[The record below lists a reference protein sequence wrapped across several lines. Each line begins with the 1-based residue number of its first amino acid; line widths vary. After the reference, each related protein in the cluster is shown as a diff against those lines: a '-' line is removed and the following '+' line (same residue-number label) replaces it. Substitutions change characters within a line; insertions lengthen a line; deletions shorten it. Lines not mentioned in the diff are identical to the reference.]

1 MKKQYIYPQVLVD
14 ICSPYSVM
22 VQGTGGNG
30 DNNGTDDT
38 DFNWGGNAPAR
49 KIYM

>member
-22 VQGTGGNG
+22 ISATGGNG
-30 DNNGTDDT
+30 DKEATDDT
-38 DFNWGGNAPAR
+38 EFFGGSAPSR